1 MKQRAIIYEKRPYPV
16 STKKRGRYDL
26 VLFSL
31 MTALLLLPFTSVYSS
46 VAVAKVDFE
55 DAQQLKTIK
64 GTIKDEKGEIL
75 FGVNVVV
82 LGSTRGVQSNFDGE
96 YEIKANE
103 GDILEFSYIG
113 MESKRITVGEND
125 VIDVVLAEDAEA
137 LDEVVLVSFGKQKKA
152 SVISSVSTIKPAD
165 LKIPSSNLTTALAG
179 NVAGMIA
186 YQRTGEP
193 GADNAQFFIRGVTS
207 FGYGNSPLI
216 LIDGVELTTQ
226 DLARLQP
233 DDIASFSIMKDAT
246 ATSLYGARGANGVIY
261 VTTKE
266 GVEGPARISAR
277 FETTMSQ
284 ATQNIDFAD
293 PITYM
298 RMHNEA
304 IKTRDPLGISKYSL
318 EKIDKTIAGVDP
330 ILYPTTDWQK
340 EMFKDYTINK
350 RFNFSI
356 NGGGKVAKYYVSLA
370 ASQDN
375 GVLDVPKVSN
385 FNSNIDY
392 KQFQLRS
399 NTNIGLSETTKLKLS
414 FIGNYDDYTGP
425 LDSGQDLYRKVMR
438 SNPVLFRPY
447 YEKDE
452 SNSYINHILFGN
464 YDNGNYLNPYADM
477 VKGYKESGSSK
488 IISQIELEQDLSA
501 ITDGLMGK
509 VVVNANRESG
519 NGVNRSYRPYY
530 YEPRINPITNSMM
543 LTPLNEEFGTE
554 YLDYVETGKFVNSSS
569 YLESS
574 LTYNKN
580 INDLYNVSGMLVF
593 TMNNRRISGAGNLQE
608 SLPYRNMGLAGRFTL
623 SSRDKYF
630 GEFTFGYN
638 GSERFH
644 KKERWGYFPSL
655 AAGWIVSNEEFFEGY
670 KDAVNLL
677 KLKVTYGL
685 VGNDQIGS
693 AADRFFYLSQV
704 NLDDPRYGFVTGT
717 DFDNYNTGVS
727 IQRYPN
733 ENITWETAEKLNL
746 GIELGLFNKFTLE
759 ADYFTEHRT
768 NILAN
773 RIITASMGL
782 ESSVKANIGEA
793 KSRGIDGSLVYNNSF
808 SSGLWLQARANFTY
822 STNEITKMEEPDY
835 TDTPW
840 LSRIGQPINQQW
852 GYVAE
857 RLFVDQDEVNNS
869 PVQSFGEYA
878 GGDIKYKDI
887 NGDGRISGL
896 DRVPIGNPT
905 SPEIVY
911 GFGASAGYK
920 GFDLSV
926 FFQGLANESFWI
938 NPYNTAPFV
947 DIRYDGEPNWD
958 TNNQLLQVWADS
970 YWSEDNRD
978 IYAKWP
984 RLSTSNIG
992 NNTQTS
998 TWFMQDGSF
1007 LRLKSLEIGYTL
1019 PDKLLDK
1026 MKMSQVRFYMTGNN
1040 LFSFSQFKLWDPE
1053 MGGNGLGYP
1062 IQRVINAGI
1071 QISL

>member
-1 MKQRAIIYEKRPYPV
+1 MKKRALIYEESPLLVPTKR
-16 STKKRGRYDL
+16 RRRNNL

-31 MTALLLLPFTSVYSS
+31 LSAFLLLPCTYAHSTVTANATDPTIS
-46 VAVAKVDFE
+46 
-55 DAQQLKTIK
+55 QQTRTIK
-64 GTIKDEKGEIL
+64 GTIRDENGEIL

-82 LGSTRGVQSNFDGE
+82 LGTTRGVQSNFDGE
-96 YEIKANE
+96 YSIRANE
-103 GDILEFSYIG
+103 GDILEFSYLG
-113 MESKRITVGEND
+113 MQTKRVTVGD
-125 VIDVVLAEDAEA
+125 KDTIDVVLAEDAES

-152 SVISSVSTIKPAD
+152 SVISSVSTVKPAD

-277 FETTMSQ
+277 IETSMSQ

-304 IKTRDPLGISKYSL
+304 IKTRDPLGISRYTQ

-340 EMFKDYTINK
+340 ELFKDYTINK

-356 NGGGKVAKYYVSLA
+356 NGGGKVAQYYVSLA

-375 GVLDVPKVSN
+375 GILNVPKVSN

-399 NTNIGLSETTKLKLS
+399 NTNIALSETTKLKMS
-414 FIGNYDDYTGP
+414 FIGNYDDYVGP
-425 LDSGQDLYRKVMR
+425 LESGQAIYRKVMQ

-452 SNSYINHILFGN
+452 TNSYINHILFGN

-477 VKGYKESGSSK
+477 VKGYRESGSSK
-488 IISQIELEQDLSA
+488 IISQIELEQDLAA
-501 ITDGLMGK
+501 ITDGLMAK

-519 NGVNRSYRPYY
+519 NGINRSYNPFF
-530 YEPRINPITNSMM
+530 YEPRINPITNNMM
-543 LTPLNEEFGTE
+543 LTPLNEETGTE
-554 YLDYVETGKFVNSSS
+554 YLSYSETGKFVTSSS

-580 INDLYNVSGMLVF
+580 INDLYDVSGMLVF
-593 TMNNRRISGAGNLQE
+593 TMNNRRISNAGNLQE

-655 AAGWIVSNEEFFEGY
+655 AAGWIVSNEEFFENY
-670 KDAVNLL
+670 KDAISLL
-677 KLKVTYGL
+677 KFKVTYGL

-704 NLDDPRYGFVTGT
+704 NLNDTRYGFTTGT
-717 DFDNYNTGVS
+717 DFDNFTPGVS
-727 IQRYPN
+727 IQRYAN
-733 ENITWETAEKLNL
+733 DNITWETAAKLNL
-746 GIELGLFNKFTLE
+746 GLELGLFDKLTLE
-759 ADYFTEHRT
+759 ADYFSEHRT

-773 RIITASMGL
+773 RIVTASMGL
-782 ESSVKANIGEA
+782 ESSVRANIGEA

-808 SSGLWLQARANFTY
+808 SNGLWIQGRANFTY
-822 STNEITKMEEPDY
+822 STNEITKIEEPDY
-835 TDTPW
+835 SDTPW
-840 LSRIGQPINQQW
+840 LSRVGKPINQQW

-869 PVQSFGEYA
+869 PVQTFGEYA

-905 SPEIVY
+905 TPEIVY
-911 GFGASAGYK
+911 GFGVSAGYK
-920 GFDLSV
+920 GFDISA

-938 NPYNTAPFV
+938 NPWNTAPFV
-947 DIRYDGEPNWD
+947 DVWPGGDA
-958 TNNQLLQVWADS
+958 NNQLLQVWADS
-970 YWSEDNRD
+970 YWSENNRD

-1019 PDKLLDK
+1019 PDKLLNK
-1026 MKMSQVRFYMTGNN
+1026 MKMNQVRIYMTGNN
-1040 LFSFSQFKLWDPE
+1040 LLSISQFKLWDPE

-1062 IQRVINAGI
+1062 VQRVINAGI

>member
-1 MKQRAIIYEKRPYPV
+1 MKQRAIIYEKRPYSV
-16 STKKRGRYDL
+16 SIKKRRRYDL
-26 VLFSL
+26 ILASFL
-31 MTALLLLPFTSVYSS
+31 TALFLLPFSNAYGSV
-46 VAVAKVDFE
+46 VEANDDINV
-55 DAQQLKTIK
+55 AQQTRTIT
-64 GTIKDEKGEIL
+64 GTITDENGTIL

-96 YEIKANE
+96 YSIKANE
-103 GDILEFSYIG
+103 GDILEFSYLG
-113 MESKRITVGEND
+113 MQSKRITVADKD
-125 VIDVVLAEDAEA
+125 VINVVLAEDAEA

-284 ATQNIDFAD
+284 ATQNIEFAD

-304 IKTRDPLGISKYSL
+304 IKTRDPLGISRYSL
-318 EKIDKTIAGVDP
+318 EKIDKTIAGANP
-330 ILYPTTDWQK
+330 ILYPVTDWQK
-340 EMFKDYTINK
+340 ELFKDYTINK

-356 NGGGKVAKYYVSLA
+356 NGGGKVAQYYVSLA

-375 GVLDVPKVSN
+375 GVLDVPKVNN

-399 NTNIGLSETTKLKLS
+399 NTNIALSETTKLKLS

-425 LDSGQDLYRKVMR
+425 LDSGQTLYRKVMQ

-452 SNSYINHILFGN
+452 SNSYVNHILFGN
-464 YDNGNYLNPYADM
+464 YDNGNYINPYADM
-477 VKGYKESGSSK
+477 VKGYRESGSSK
-488 IISQIELEQDLSA
+488 IISQVELEQDLSG
-501 ITDGLMGK
+501 IIDGLMGK
-509 VVVNANRESG
+509 VIVNANRESG
-519 NGVNRSYRPYY
+519 NSVNRSYRPFF
-530 YEPRINPITNSMM
+530 YEPRINPITGKQI
-543 LTPLNEEFGTE
+543 LTPMNEETGTE
-554 YLDYVETGKFVNSSS
+554 YLDYNETGKFVLSSS

-574 LTYNKN
+574 LTYNKD
-580 INDLYNVSGMLVF
+580 ITEDYDLSGMLVF
-593 TMNNRRISGAGNLQE
+593 TMNNRRVSGAGNLQA
-608 SLPYRNMGLAGRFTL
+608 SLPYRNMGLAGRFTF
-623 SSRDKYF
+623 SAHEKYF
-630 GEFTFGYN
+630 GELTFGYN

-644 KKERWGYFPSL
+644 KKERWGFFPSV
-655 AAGWIVSNEEFFEGY
+655 AAGWIVSNEEFFENY
-670 KDAVNLL
+670 TDAVNLL
-677 KLKVTYGL
+677 KFKATYGL

-704 NLDDPRYGFVTGT
+704 NLNDSSYGFRTGR
-717 DFDNYNTGVS
+717 DFDNFTSGVS

-733 ENITWETAEKLNL
+733 DNITWETATKFNL
-746 GIELGLFNKFTLE
+746 GIELGLFNQFTLE

-782 ESSVKANIGEA
+782 ESSVRANIGEA
-793 KSRGIDGSLVYNNSF
+793 KSRGIDGSIVYNNSF
-808 SSGLWLQARANFTY
+808 SNGMWLQARANFTY
-822 STNEITKMEEPDY
+822 STNEITKIEEPDY

-840 LSRIGQPINQQW
+840 LSRVGQPINQQW
-852 GYVAE
+852 GYIAE
-857 RLFVDQDEVNNS
+857 RLFVDEDEVNNS
-869 PVQSFGEYA
+869 PVQTFGEYA

-920 GFDLSV
+920 GFDISA
-926 FFQGLANESFWI
+926 FFQGLGNESFWI
-938 NPYNTAPFV
+938 DAWNTAPFV
-947 DIRYDGEPNWD
+947 DVWPGGDA
-958 TNNQLLQVWADS
+958 NNQLLKVWADS
-970 YWSEDNRD
+970 YWSENNRD

-998 TWFMQDGSF
+998 TWFMQDGTF

-1019 PDKLLDK
+1019 PDRLLDK
-1026 MKMSQVRFYMTGNN
+1026 MKMNQVRFYVTGNN
-1040 LFSFSQFKLWDPE
+1040 LLTFSKFKLWDPE

-1062 IQRVINAGI
+1062 IQRVINAGV